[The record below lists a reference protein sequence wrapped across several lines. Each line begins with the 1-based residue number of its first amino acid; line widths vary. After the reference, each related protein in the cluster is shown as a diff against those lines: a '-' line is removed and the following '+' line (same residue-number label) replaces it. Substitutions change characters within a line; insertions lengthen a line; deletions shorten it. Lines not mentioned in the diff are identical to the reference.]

1 MDSSRSSSH
10 ICHSEERSDEES
22 FLYRGCEDP
31 SLTLRMTWE
40 GTLTEIFF
48 ILSIRYILKTA
59 LPRNL
64 DRAVILMKNQI
75 SMMIGRIIG
84 LRLVF
89 LNRNWLRSF
98 LMVDLMVAQSEI
110 LRA

>member
-1 MDSSRSSSH
+1 MIRMPGRNHFHSSYQYS
-10 ICHSEERSDEES
+10 
-22 FLYRGCEDP
+22 YK
-31 SLTLRMTWE
+31 
-40 GTLTEIFF
+40 
-48 ILSIRYILKTA
+48 KTA
-59 LPRNL
+59 LLRNL
-64 DRAVILMKNQI
+64 NRAVVPMIMMKNQI

-89 LNRNWLRSF
+89 LNRYWLRSF